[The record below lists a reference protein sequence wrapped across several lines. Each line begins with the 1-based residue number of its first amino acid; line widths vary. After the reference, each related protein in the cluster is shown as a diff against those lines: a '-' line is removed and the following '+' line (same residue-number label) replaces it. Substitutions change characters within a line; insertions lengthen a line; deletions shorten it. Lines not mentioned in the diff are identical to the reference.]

1 MKNRDTPTKA
11 FQCPEVRLDAGRGR
25 QGIYD
30 IELDRLETLEG
41 YDSLDCHLVIYP
53 YSRRVNSHHLR
64 LMPFEEYVS
73 DIISRQRSVYI
84 RAEERGKYLF
94 GALLALALVAVFVEF
109 RPVEL
114 LSLEAIVSV
123 FGVYMV
129 GKEIWDDIELGLQHL
144 SGRWRL
150 RYVENYYPYQLA
162 GRTTLAR
169 YSEMA
174 KEQRYGRR
182 SLLPDRI
189 DFIQQSNS
197 QTVRLRF
204 ESGSLRSLDGQSAHI
219 ASLHVDRTAAAEF
232 RRAGHLFGAKLS
244 LNRRR
249 LRLER
254 SLELFQ
260 SLDRGRPGCLD
271 DRGRWHDGAV
281 FWRRTWRLGKLKF
294 FSNHGLSPGSL
305 VVQERSSDKGTKNR
319 HVPKSAR

>member
-1 MKNRDTPTKA
+1 MTKPDKSPDTTHGPSVKFDNSGQA
-11 FQCPEVRLDAGRGR
+11 E
-25 QGIYD
+25 GIYD
-30 IELDRLETLEG
+30 FELGGLEDIKG
-41 YDSLDCHLVIYP
+41 IDSLDCHLVVYP

-64 LMPFEEYVS
+64 VMPFEEYVA
-73 DIISRQRSVYI
+73 DIVGRQRSVYI
-84 RAEERGKYLF
+84 KIEERGKYVF
-94 GALLALALVAVFVEF
+94 GAALALALVAIFVEF

-114 LSLEAIVSV
+114 LSVEAIVSV
-123 FGVYMV
+123 FGAYMV
-129 GKEIWDDIELGLQHL
+129 GKEIWDDIERGLQHL

-204 ESGSLRSLDGQSAHI
+204 ESGSLRSLVGQTAHI
-219 ASLHVDRTAAAEF
+219 ASLHVDRAAAEEF
-232 RRAGHLFGAKLS
+232 RRAGHLIGAKIS

-249 LRLER
+249 FGAER

-271 DRGRWHDGAV
+271 DRGRWHEGAV

-294 FSNHGLSPGSL
+294 FISHGLSTGRL
-305 VVQERSSDKGTKNR
+305 MVQERSSVKSKSNR
-319 HVPKSAR
+319 HVTKSTR

>member
-1 MKNRDTPTKA
+1 M
-11 FQCPEVRLDAGRGR
+11 V
-25 QGIYD
+25 
-30 IELDRLETLEG
+30 
-41 YDSLDCHLVIYP
+41 
-53 YSRRVNSHHLR
+53 
-64 LMPFEEYVS
+64 
-73 DIISRQRSVYI
+73 
-84 RAEERGKYLF
+84 
-94 GALLALALVAVFVEF
+94 VFVEF

-114 LSLEAIVSV
+114 LSVEAIVSV
-123 FGVYMV
+123 FGAYTV
-129 GKEIWDDIELGLQHL
+129 GKELWDDIERGLQHL

-189 DFIQQSNS
+189 GFIQQSNF

-204 ESGSLRSLDGQSAHI
+204 ESGSLSSLDGRSAHI
-219 ASLHVDRTAAAEF
+219 ASLYVDRAAASEF

-244 LNRRR
+244 LNRRC
-249 LRLER
+249 LWAER

-271 DRGRWHDGAV
+271 DRGCWHDGAV
-281 FWRRTWRLGKLKF
+281 FWRLTWRLGKVKF
-294 FSNHGLSPGSL
+294 FQSHGLSPGRL
-305 VVQERSSDKGTKNR
+305 VVQERATIKGRSNR
-319 HVPKSAR
+319 HVSISSC